1 MDTIVIFQQMV
12 ILVLLLAVGFT
23 IRRLKVIDDSANT
36 VMMKLLLR
44 VTVPATLIFAI
55 VRSRPPEQEFRVLP
69 SEVPV
74 ALFWIVLSFAIIGL
88 LSWLA
93 PVLMRAKKE
102 EHGAYLNMGH
112 YGNVNFMSIP
122 LIIALIGA
130 NVLTSDSMVHA
141 ILYNIVFNL
150 TIFSLGMKLIGGK
163 EAKVNAKLFF
173 SPVMIGGLLALLFF
187 VLNVRV
193 PEARETFGDIAQYII
208 FRPIGFLGDM
218 TAPLSMLLLGSILG
232 GMKMGDMFR
241 GWRIYVITAVRL
253 LVAPVLIWLI
263 LLPFNLDPVLMQVIV
278 IMNASPMAI
287 SVAMF
292 TINYNKHKEIV
303 AQGIF
308 ISTLLSVITMP
319 LIMWALPIF

>member
-1 MDTIVIFQQMV
+1 MDTVVIFQQML

-44 VTVPATLIFAI
+44 VTVPATLIYAI
-55 VRSRPPEQEFRVLP
+55 VNPRQPFEVQP
-69 SEVPV
+69 SYVPQS
-74 ALFWIVLSFAIIGL
+74 LFWIVLSFVIVGG

-93 PVLMRAKKE
+93 PILMRAKKE

-130 NVLTSDSMVHA
+130 YVLPNDSMVHA

-173 SPVMIGGLLALLFF
+173 SPVMIGGMLALLFF
-187 VLNVRV
+187 VIGLRV
-193 PEARETFGDIAQYII
+193 PGPELRDTVFGFFMYVT
-208 FRPIGFLGDM
+208 FRPVGFLGAM

-253 LVAPVLIWLI
+253 IVAPILIWLV
-263 LLPFNLDPVLMQVIV
+263 LMPFNLDPVLMQVIV

-308 ISTLLSVITMP
+308 ISTLLSVVTMP
-319 LIMWALPIF
+319 LIMWLLPIF